1 MLQKNPIKVW
11 DVNVDNM
18 VIWKLVKAKT
28 NSKYLIGYWDKAI
41 RPLVLIMLQMRGY
54 VKTSKVKYG
63 DKDKYSK
70 LISFGVDDEKLLD
83 KYKAISD

>member
-1 MLQKNPIKVW
+1 MP
-11 DVNVDNM
+11 
-18 VIWKLVKAKT
+18 
-28 NSKYLIGYWDKAI
+28 
-41 RPLVLIMLQMRGY
+41 QMSGY